1 MPVKIR
7 LQRFGKKANP
17 YYHIVVADGR
27 APRDGKY
34 IENIG
39 SYNPKTNP
47 ATIELNLDKAIDWLN
62 KGAQPTDTTRA
73 ILSYKGV
80 MYRLHLNQGV
90 KKGALTQ
97 EQADEKYN
105 GWLEEK
111 NLKISKKAETVM
123 NSRKDAM
130 KNRVAEEAKLKEKIA
145 EKVAAKKIAAIE
157 AEATA
162 AKEELPE
169 ASAEVEAPSAPEVDT
184 PDAQESPGT
193 ENAEGNAE

>member
-7 LQRFGKKANP
+7 LARFGKKANP

-47 ATIELNLDKAIDWLN
+47 ATIEINMEKALTWLAN
-62 KGAQPTDTTRA
+62 GAQPTDTTRA

-80 MYRLHLNQGV
+80 MFRQHLNKGV

-97 EQADEKYN
+97 EKADEKFN
-105 GWLEEK
+105 AWLEQK
-111 NLKISKKAETVM
+111 NLKVAQKIDAVRNSKKDSV
-123 NSRKDAM
+123 
-130 KNRVAEEAKLKEKIA
+130 KNRLSEEEKLREKTA
-145 EKVAAKKIAAIE
+145 LKVAAKHIAA
-157 AEATA
+157 AEAA
-162 AKEELPE
+162 AVAAAP
-169 ASAEVEAPSAPEVDT
+169 APVAEAPAETIAPPEGET
-184 PDAQESPGT
+184 PPPA
-193 ENAEGNAE
+193 ENPEGNS